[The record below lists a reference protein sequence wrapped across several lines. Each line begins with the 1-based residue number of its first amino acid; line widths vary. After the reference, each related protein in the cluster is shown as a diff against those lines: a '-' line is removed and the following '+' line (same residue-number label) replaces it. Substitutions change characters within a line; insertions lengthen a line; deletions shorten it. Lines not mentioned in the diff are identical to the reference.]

1 MEEVINF
8 LSFNGTEAYI
18 ENSKHINKYKTM
30 QEGVMDILE
39 KAIKHYGPQN
49 QMMMVLEENAEL
61 SQAITKYIRSTK
73 KGRFN
78 EIIKARKNVVEEIAD
93 VLIVIEQ
100 LKIMLDIQ
108 NYEINCIKDYKL
120 NRLKERIEKGEQYE
134 KKSN

>member
-1 MEEVINF
+1 ME
-8 LSFNGTEAYI
+8 
-18 ENSKHINKYKTM
+18 
-30 QEGVMDILE
+30 ILK

-73 KGRFN
+73 KGQFN
-78 EIIKARKNVVEEIAD
+78 EINEARKNVVEELAD

-108 NYEINCIKDYKL
+108 NYEINCVKDYKL
-120 NRLKERIEKGEQYE
+120 NRLKERIEKGE
-134 KKSN
+134 